1 MILVTGATGTVGS
14 EVVKQLLSKGL
25 KVRAAVHS
33 RPAPKGAESV
43 QLDLNSA
50 ESVRAA
56 MKGVE
61 KLFLLTPMSDR
72 ATEQVRNALKSAKDA
87 GVTHVVR
94 LSAAGADEKSPNILL
109 KWHGESEE
117 LVKKSGI
124 AYTILRPGVF
134 MQNFANF
141 MGGTIKQGAIYA
153 AAGEGR
159 VAFIDARDI
168 AAAAVSVLT
177 GKGYEGKTYVLTG
190 KEAISYGRAAEL
202 LSKATGK
209 TVSYVSI
216 LDEKAA
222 EGMRASGMPEWAVQG
237 MTGLNRST
245 RENKLASVST
255 AVLDLTGKSPRTFE
269 QFAKDYAGAFRA

>member
-159 VAFIDARDI
+159 
-168 AAAAVSVLT
+168 
-177 GKGYEGKTYVLTG
+177 
-190 KEAISYGRAAEL
+190 
-202 LSKATGK
+202 
-209 TVSYVSI
+209 
-216 LDEKAA
+216 
-222 EGMRASGMPEWAVQG
+222 
-237 MTGLNRST
+237 
-245 RENKLASVST
+245 
-255 AVLDLTGKSPRTFE
+255 
-269 QFAKDYAGAFRA
+269 GA